1 MHSGCKYGHLTV
13 LSSEMKP
20 SEGGLY
26 LNTLC
31 DCGNLSQKRAKY
43 VTAGRIK
50 TCGKCQLGRRL
61 MSTRGKPRLGGEKA
75 TQALYNSAV
84 ARGTTAG
91 LPFEDYILRIK
102 ENCACCGSAPRQ
114 KTPKLKLLFN
124 FVVIGK
130 LAQVDTEGSVM
141 VVCGICRRRIGVQNP
156 WEFLD
161 YLIKCALHLQ
171 TLIAK

>member
-13 LSSEMKP
+13 ISSEMKP
-20 SEGGLY
+20 SKGGLY

-31 DCGNLSQKRAKY
+31 DCGILSQKLAKY
-43 VTAGRIK
+43 VTAGRVK

-61 MSTRGKPRLGGEKA
+61 MATRGKPRLGGEKA
-75 TQALYNSAV
+75 TQALYNRAL

-91 LPFEDYILRIK
+91 LPFETYITRIK

-124 FVVIGK
+124 FVVRGK
-130 LAQVDTEGSVM
+130 LAQVDTEDSVM
-141 VVCGICRRRIGVQNP
+141 VVCGTCRRRIGVQNP

-171 TLIAK
+171 ALIAK